1 MLAIDGSMGEG
12 GGQILRSALSL
23 SLISG
28 KAFRIYNI
36 RAARPTPGLRPQHL
50 AAVNAAVR
58 SSGAAVE
65 VDRVGSQQMTFS
77 PGPVQPGRYHF
88 DIGTAGATSLVLQTV
103 LMPLAMADSAS
114 QLTIA

>member
-1 MLAIDGSMGEG
+1 MFAIDGSMGEG

-36 RAARPTPGLRPQHL
+36 RATRSTPGLRPQHL

-58 SSGAAVE
+58 ISGAAVE
-65 VDRVGSQQMTFS
+65 GDRVGSQQMTFS
-77 PGPVQPGRYHF
+77 PGSVQPGRYHF

-103 LMPLAMADSAS
+103 L
-114 QLTIA
+114 